1 MKDAILQKS
10 SSKRNQDPG
19 YVTTYLTRKSLGHT
33 GFDEDEFENRSI
45 TSELSILE
53 TPRYPRRASDIT
65 RHIDRVGKG
74 TYKGTKH
81 ETFDNRR
88 RRSDVTLSAENYL
101 CAIGSPVTM
110 PTGLKF
116 GIKYDNL
123 VQEGETL
130 YINQTYKRIEQLKT
144 GKKGK
149 VMKDERLN
157 ELENG
162 WR

>member
-1 MKDAILQKS
+1 M
-10 SSKRNQDPG
+10 
-19 YVTTYLTRKSLGHT
+19 
-33 GFDEDEFENRSI
+33 
-45 TSELSILE
+45 
-53 TPRYPRRASDIT
+53 
-65 RHIDRVGKG
+65 
-74 TYKGTKH
+74 
-81 ETFDNRR
+81 
-88 RRSDVTLSAENYL
+88 TLSAENYL
-101 CAIGSPVTM
+101 CAIDSPVTM

-116 GIKYDNL
+116 GIKYDDL

-130 YINQTYKRIEQLKT
+130 YINQTYKRIEKLKS